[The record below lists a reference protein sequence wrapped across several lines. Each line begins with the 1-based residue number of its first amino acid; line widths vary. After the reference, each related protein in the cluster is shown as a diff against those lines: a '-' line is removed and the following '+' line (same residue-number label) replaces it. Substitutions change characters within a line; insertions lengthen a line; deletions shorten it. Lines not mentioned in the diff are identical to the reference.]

1 MLNIEKV
8 SHYYFSLLGE
18 WWSIPYYVGELKQQ
32 IKVAY
37 DANNG
42 GEEMQFINNLLLDTG
57 LDPRLVEYLS
67 VVIKILLI
75 GLFCFIANLISKK
88 IVIRIIT
95 RIVTNSKVK
104 WGQIVLDR
112 KVFRKLSHFVP
123 ALIIYSFSS
132 TFPTHQSSIE
142 KFAIAYT
149 IIVGL
154 VFIQSLLNAF
164 NDIYQTFE
172 ISKVKPVKG
181 YVQVVSIVI
190 MTLGFISVISTLIG
204 KSPLILL
211 SGIGALSAV
220 LMLVFKDS
228 LLGLVAGIQ
237 LTANDMVR
245 VGDWIEMPKY
255 GADGDVIDISLN
267 TVMVQNFDKTITMI
281 PSYALISDSFINWR
295 GMQKSGGRR
304 IKRSLYID
312 TSSITFCTEEM
323 MEKFVQVH
331 YLSDYII
338 QKEMEIAEYNAKNA
352 FDRNNPVNGRA
363 LTNIG
368 VFRDY
373 INNYLKNHPKI
384 NQNMTLMVR
393 QLGHSEYGLPLE
405 IYAFTNDVQW
415 AAYESVQS
423 DIFDH
428 LFAVAQEFGLRV
440 FQNPSGADLRN
451 MVEETSNQAWIGQ
464 RSY

>member
-1 MLNIEKV
+1 ME
-8 SHYYFSLLGE
+8 
-18 WWSIPYYVGELKQQ
+18 
-32 IKVAY
+32 
-37 DANNG
+37 
-42 GEEMQFINNLLLDTG
+42 
-57 LDPRLVEYLS
+57 LDPRLVVYLS
-67 VVIKILLI
+67 SIIKILII
-75 GLFCFIANLISKK
+75 GLICIVANFISKK

-95 RIVTNSKVK
+95 RIVTKSKVK

-112 KVFRKLSHFVP
+112 QVFRKLSHIVP
-123 ALIIYSFSS
+123 AIIIYSFSS
-132 TFPTHQSSIE
+132 TFPTYQSIIA
-142 KFAIAYT
+142 KLAIAYI

-154 VFIQSLLNAF
+154 VFIQSLLYTL

-172 ISKVKPVKG
+172 ISKVKPIKG
-181 YVQVVSIVI
+181 YIQVVNIII
-190 MTLGFISVISTLIG
+190 MTIGFILVISNLIG
-204 KSPLILL
+204 ESPLILL

-267 TVMVQNFDKTITMI
+267 TVQVQNFDKTITMI

-295 GMQKSGGRR
+295 GMQSSGGRR
-304 IKRSLYID
+304 IKRSLYLD

-323 MEKFVQVH
+323 IEKFIKVH
-331 YLSDYII
+331 YLSDYIL
-338 QKEMEIAEYNAKNA
+338 QKEREIAEYNAKND
-352 FDRNNPVNGRA
+352 FDRNNSVNGRA

-368 VFRDY
+368 VFRAY
-373 INNYLKNHPKI
+373 ISNYLKNHDGI

-393 QLGHSEYGLPLE
+393 QLAPSEHGVPLE
-405 IYAFTNDVQW
+405 IYAFTNSVQW
-415 AAYESVQS
+415 AVYETVQS

-428 LFAVAQEFGLRV
+428 LFAVAPEFGLRV

-451 MVEETSNQAWIGQ
+451 RVEEPSNKALIGEK
-464 RSY
+464 SY

>member
-1 MLNIEKV
+1 
-8 SHYYFSLLGE
+8 
-18 WWSIPYYVGELKQQ
+18 
-32 IKVAY
+32 
-37 DANNG
+37 
-42 GEEMQFINNLLLDTG
+42 MQYINNLLLDME

-67 VVIKILLI
+67 IIIKILLI
-75 GLFCFIANLISKK
+75 GLICIAANFISKK

-104 WGQIVLDR
+104 WGNIILER
-112 KVFRKLSHFVP
+112 KIFRKLSHIVP
-123 ALIIYSFSS
+123 AIIIYSFSS
-132 TFPTHQSSIE
+132 TFPSYQSIIE
-142 KFAIAYT
+142 KLAIAYI
-149 IIVGL
+149 IIVAL
-154 VFIQSLLNAF
+154 VFIQSLLNAL

-172 ISKVKPVKG
+172 ISKVKPIKG
-181 YVQVVSIVI
+181 YIQVVNIII
-190 MTLGFISVISTLIG
+190 MTVGFILMISNLMG
-204 KSPLILL
+204 ESPLILL

-237 LTANDMVR
+237 LTANDMIR

-267 TVMVQNFDKTITMI
+267 TVQVQNFDKTITMI

-295 GMQKSGGRR
+295 GMQSSGGRR
-304 IKRSLYID
+304 IKRSLYVD

-323 MEKFVQVH
+323 IEKFIKVH

-338 QKEMEIAEYNAKNA
+338 QKEKEITEYNTKNGV
-352 FDRNNPVNGRA
+352 DRNNRVNGRA

-368 VFRDY
+368 VFRAY
-373 INNYLKNHPKI
+373 ISNYLKNHDGI

-393 QLGHSEYGLPLE
+393 QLAHSEHGLPIE
-405 IYAFTNDVQW
+405 IYAFTNSVQW
-415 AAYESVQS
+415 AVYESVQS

-428 LFAVAQEFGLRV
+428 LFAIAPEFGLSV
-440 FQNPSGADLRN
+440 FQNPSGADLRS
-451 MVEETSNQAWIGQ
+451 MVEESSNKDLIRE